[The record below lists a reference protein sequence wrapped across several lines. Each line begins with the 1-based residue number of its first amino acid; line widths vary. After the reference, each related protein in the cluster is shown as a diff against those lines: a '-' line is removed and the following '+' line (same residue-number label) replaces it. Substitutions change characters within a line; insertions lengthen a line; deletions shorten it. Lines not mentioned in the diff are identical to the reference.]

1 MKLSDLHR
9 TNKSA
14 NADNSDDDER
24 ESEDEDLNET
34 EDDPILDHVNI
45 PHRGGV
51 NRVRSMPQRPH
62 VVATWSETSAVH
74 IWDLE
79 RQVAALAKGTPR
91 TSKVDPA
98 FTFEGHSE
106 ASVKNESE
114 RHRGR
119 GVKKRVA
126 VVRFQQLPLVDS

>member
-9 TNKSA
+9 TKKSA
-14 NADNSDDDER
+14 DNADSDDEED
-24 ESEDEDLNET
+24 SENDG
-34 EDDPILDHVNI
+34 EDDTDDDPTLDHVSI

-62 VVATWSETSAVH
+62 VVATWSEMAEVH
-74 IWDLE
+74 IWNLE

-98 FTFEGHSE
+98 FTFGGHAE
-106 ASVKNESE
+106 ASI
-114 RHRGR
+114 
-119 GVKKRVA
+119 
-126 VVRFQQLPLVDS
+126 